1 MVTTNIQAFSGE
13 VEIASNLEVGTGNLF
28 IDTSLTGSVG
38 IKNTAPTF
46 DLSVGSNLHISDAG
60 SNVLNITGNVGATNF
75 IGDGG
80 LLSNIATTL
89 SDIVDQG
96 NTVAN
101 VVQFNSASG
110 YNGVGLVT
118 SSNVGIQNT
127 APAHNLSIGSNLYV
141 DDTGANVLNITGNL
155 GATNFIGDGG
165 LLSNIATT
173 LSDIVNQGNTVAN
186 VVIFN
191 SAAGYDGVGLVTSS
205 NVGIQNTSPAHNLSV
220 GSNFYVDNAGA
231 NVLTVDGN
239 IGASRF
245 VGDGGLLSNIASN
258 LHQIVSQG
266 NVVANV
272 IQLVQDGT
280 YDVGLVTT
288 SNVGIQNTAPM
299 HNLSVGSNL
308 YVNDTGSNVLT
319 IEGNV
324 SANTL
329 TLGNF
334 AVIASYGLNHVT
346 GENNTT
352 GDTIILQNA
361 TTGLQ
366 TTSNVILG
374 GNVYPTSGTLEISGN
389 VQPDRL
395 KFDTN
400 VFVDTLRVA
409 DLAANLVTY
418 DQSTGEMLDS
428 AGLFSNKLSVVSQ
441 QPPSTLTANATTV
454 TNHGTYTLTTSN
466 LASGS
471 NTWNAFDGSA
481 SVAWVGD
488 DTYTGASNAYAGSV
502 QLAGST
508 KQGEWLALEF
518 PYKTTLRHMKL
529 TPLSV
534 AAYPGSANLYA
545 TNNSTWTEL
554 KYWEDVVPT
563 SVADIKTVVVDAPAA
578 YRKYALVTTKVAGNN
593 ANVALA
599 EWKLFAESFTV
610 DGGKVTMPSSAI
622 VGGNTLLEETGPH
635 GRGDQ
640 STPTPRKFPGFPMTS
655 NTTPLGYVASA
666 SSTYQGAGS
675 ATAAW
680 KAFDGDIENGLSTTN
695 PIPDAETSYDWIS
708 LGSKYTGTQALYS
721 GSENTAVSGV
731 NVAGEWLQIE
741 VPKAF
746 KLTSTYGY
754 PAGSTDINRSP
765 KVGKIAGSNDG
776 TTWTLVHSFSDLLT
790 HDPASGEVPMS
801 TQWAQGSATSFGDI
815 SPDVG
820 YYRYYRLITTQVNV
834 NNGGHVQ
841 LNQWELYGISEDDS
855 EFVAIGGDTSVDVT
869 IKSQYNTPAVSGY
882 KLYLDGAQGS
892 TATDL
897 STGPITVTENNVT
910 YDATEKAWVFDG
922 STESNIV
929 SATLGFEGDQPLSVS
944 TWFKSSNLETNVSTS
959 TIFNVGTAGGEG
971 FAKAEAGVDL
981 TTLIT
986 EDTWHNLA
994 FTSNGQGLY
1003 NHTYLDGKL
1012 IGSLPSYDSAR
1023 YYPEIPLLRKSQDGY
1038 NVTASGEYDYQFRAF
1053 EAFNHK
1059 FNAGDINDSWISPS
1073 VTNRLYSGTGNLYA
1087 GNVIRLAAS
1096 TPYGEWIKIEMPH
1109 QLLMTHILL
1118 AADPGRTAFAPGEFK
1133 VYGSNDDVNWTEV
1146 LSETGAAP
1154 SAVGT
1159 IYTADDTT
1167 KPYKYFAMVITKLYN
1182 NTNFVAIGELRY
1194 FGHRVNDLVRFPDST
1209 TVRKFPDTVMLSNGP
1224 QRGYT
1229 VTSSDFHSAQH
1240 HPWEAFNKI
1249 FYLAPASDGWVS
1261 PTSSLNY
1268 YSGGS
1273 GAYTGSRNLG
1283 TGAVNGEWIKLELP
1297 HKILMT
1303 QLKLHGFGDQPNAT
1317 PTDFKVYGSND
1328 NINWTEVLSETGV
1341 TVARDTVGS
1350 LYSADDTTTAYKYFG
1365 LVTTRTAANS
1375 SYVGIQEIEYLGTA
1389 ESTPVLARL
1398 GGSFE
1403 GKIANT
1409 RVYDRSIGERQV
1421 LEIWDAEKDRF
1432 GRGESSITVHK
1443 GRLGVGTKTPQA
1455 TLDVRGNI
1463 FGPLLTHRSYVWRK
1477 PGLTYVPANQEC
1489 RILAQVVE
1497 IPEMYKNISPLNL
1510 RLSYRWQWFGETA
1523 NDAWKCYWRTNVKHS
1538 GNTVEH
1544 MNTGM
1549 EGLRDI
1555 MVAMSLHTGYH
1566 SADNSGTPEMAF
1578 VPGSY
1583 ELENV
1588 TGDTFEVE
1596 LSITS
1601 VVATTMHLNRVVTA
1615 TDGLGYERGCSTLTV
1630 FMEPY

>member
-13 VEIASNLEVGTGNLF
+13 VEIAGNLEVGTGNLF

-141 DDTGANVLNITGNL
+141 DDTGANVLNITGNV

-418 DQSTGEMLDS
+418 DRTTGEMLDS
-428 AGLFSNKLSVVSQ
+428 AGLFSNKLAVVSQ

-554 KYWEDVVPT
+554 KYWKDVVPT
-563 SVADIKTVVVDAPAA
+563 SASDVKTVVVDAPAA

-599 EWKLFAESFTV
+599 EWKLFTESFSV
-610 DGGKVTMPSSAI
+610 DGGKVAMPSSAI

-635 GRGDQ
+635 ARGDQ

-655 NTTPLGYVASA
+655 NTTPLGYVAS
-666 SSTYQGAGS
+666 SSSHTGA
-675 ATAAW
+675 ATQEPW
-680 KAFDGDIENGLSTTN
+680 KAFDG
-695 PIPDAETSYDWIS
+695 A
-708 LGSKYTGTQALYS
+708 
-721 GSENTAVSGV
+721 
-731 NVAGEWLQIE
+731 IE
-741 VPKAF
+741 V
-746 KLTSTYGY
+746 
-754 PAGSTDINRSP
+754 
-765 KVGKIAGSNDG
+765 
-776 TTWTLVHSFSDLLT
+776 
-790 HDPASGEVPMS
+790 
-801 TQWAQGSATSFGDI
+801 
-815 SPDVG
+815 
-820 YYRYYRLITTQVNV
+820 
-834 NNGGHVQ
+834 
-841 LNQWELYGISEDDS
+841 
-855 EFVAIGGDTSVDVT
+855 
-869 IKSQYNTPAVSGY
+869 
-882 KLYLDGAQGS
+882 
-892 TATDL
+892 
-897 STGPITVTENNVT
+897 
-910 YDATEKAWVFDG
+910 
-922 STESNIV
+922 
-929 SATLGFEGDQPLSVS
+929 
-944 TWFKSSNLETNVSTS
+944 
-959 TIFNVGTAGGEG
+959 
-971 FAKAEAGVDL
+971 
-981 TTLIT
+981 
-986 EDTWHNLA
+986 
-994 FTSNGQGLY
+994 
-1003 NHTYLDGKL
+1003 
-1012 IGSLPSYDSAR
+1012 
-1023 YYPEIPLLRKSQDGY
+1023 
-1038 NVTASGEYDYQFRAF
+1038 
-1053 EAFNHK
+1053 
-1059 FNAGDINDSWISPS
+1059 
-1073 VTNRLYSGTGNLYA
+1073 
-1087 GNVIRLAAS
+1087 
-1096 TPYGEWIKIEMPH
+1096 
-1109 QLLMTHILL
+1109 
-1118 AADPGRTAFAPGEFK
+1118 
-1133 VYGSNDDVNWTEV
+1133 
-1146 LSETGAAP
+1146 
-1154 SAVGT
+1154 
-1159 IYTADDTT
+1159 
-1167 KPYKYFAMVITKLYN
+1167 
-1182 NTNFVAIGELRY
+1182 
-1194 FGHRVNDLVRFPDST
+1194 
-1209 TVRKFPDTVMLSNGP
+1209 
-1224 QRGYT
+1224 
-1229 VTSSDFHSAQH
+1229 
-1240 HPWEAFNKI
+1240 
-1249 FYLAPASDGWVS
+1249 
-1261 PTSSLNY
+1261 
-1268 YSGGS
+1268 
-1273 GAYTGSRNLG
+1273 
-1283 TGAVNGEWIKLELP
+1283 
-1297 HKILMT
+1297 
-1303 QLKLHGFGDQPNAT
+1303 
-1317 PTDFKVYGSND
+1317 
-1328 NINWTEVLSETGV
+1328 
-1341 TVARDTVGS
+1341 
-1350 LYSADDTTTAYKYFG
+1350 
-1365 LVTTRTAANS
+1365 
-1375 SYVGIQEIEYLGTA
+1375 
-1389 ESTPVLARL
+1389 
-1398 GGSFE
+1398 
-1403 GKIANT
+1403 
-1409 RVYDRSIGERQV
+1409 
-1421 LEIWDAEKDRF
+1421 
-1432 GRGESSITVHK
+1432 
-1443 GRLGVGTKTPQA
+1443 
-1455 TLDVRGNI
+1455 
-1463 FGPLLTHRSYVWRK
+1463 
-1477 PGLTYVPANQEC
+1477 
-1489 RILAQVVE
+1489 
-1497 IPEMYKNISPLNL
+1497 
-1510 RLSYRWQWFGETA
+1510 
-1523 NDAWKCYWRTNVKHS
+1523 
-1538 GNTVEH
+1538 
-1544 MNTGM
+1544 
-1549 EGLRDI
+1549 
-1555 MVAMSLHTGYH
+1555 
-1566 SADNSGTPEMAF
+1566 
-1578 VPGSY
+1578 
-1583 ELENV
+1583 
-1588 TGDTFEVE
+1588 
-1596 LSITS
+1596 
-1601 VVATTMHLNRVVTA
+1601 
-1615 TDGLGYERGCSTLTV
+1615 
-1630 FMEPY
+1630 

>member
-1 MVTTNIQAFSGE
+1 
-13 VEIASNLEVGTGNLF
+13 
-28 IDTSLTGSVG
+28 
-38 IKNTAPTF
+38 
-46 DLSVGSNLHISDAG
+46 
-60 SNVLNITGNVGATNF
+60 
-75 IGDGG
+75 
-80 LLSNIATTL
+80 
-89 SDIVDQG
+89 
-96 NTVAN
+96 
-101 VVQFNSASG
+101 
-110 YNGVGLVT
+110 
-118 SSNVGIQNT
+118 
-127 APAHNLSIGSNLYV
+127 
-141 DDTGANVLNITGNL
+141 
-155 GATNFIGDGG
+155 
-165 LLSNIATT
+165 
-173 LSDIVNQGNTVAN
+173 
-186 VVIFN
+186 
-191 SAAGYDGVGLVTSS
+191 
-205 NVGIQNTSPAHNLSV
+205 
-220 GSNFYVDNAGA
+220 
-231 NVLTVDGN
+231 
-239 IGASRF
+239 
-245 VGDGGLLSNIASN
+245 
-258 LHQIVSQG
+258 
-266 NVVANV
+266 V

-418 DQSTGEMLDS
+418 DQSTGEMMDS

-563 SVADIKTVVVDAPAA
+563 SASDVKTVVVDAPAA

-599 EWKLFAESFTV
+599 EWKLFTESFSV
-610 DGGKVTMPSSAI
+610 DGGKVAMPSSAI

-655 NTTPLGYVASA
+655 NTTPLGYVASS
-666 SSTYQGAGS
+666 SSTYLGAGS
-675 ATAAW
+675 AYAAW
-680 KAFDGDIENGLSTTN
+680 KVFDGAIENRLSTDS
-695 PIPDAETSYDWIS
+695 PVPDAAYYYDWIS
-708 LGSKYTGTQALYS
+708 AASKYTGTHALYS

-754 PAGSTDINRSP
+754 PGNSAGASDIQRSP

-776 TTWTLVHSFSDLLT
+776 TTWTLVHSFSDLVT
-790 HDPASGEVPMS
+790 YDPDSGEVPMS

-820 YYRYYRLITTQVNV
+820 YYRYYRLITTQVNG
-834 NNGGHVQ
+834 NDGGYVQ

-882 KLYLDGAQGS
+882 KLYLDGAEGS

-986 EDTWHNLA
+986 ANTWHNLA

-1003 NHTYLDGKL
+1003 NHTYLDGNL

-1023 YYPEIPLLRKSQDGY
+1023 YYPEIPLLRRSQDGY
-1038 NVTASGEYDYQFRAF
+1038 NVTSSGEINYAHQAF

-1059 FNAGDINDSWISPS
+1059 FNAGSINDTWISIDAI
-1073 VTNRLYSGTGNLYA
+1073 NRLYNAGDGLYSATG
-1087 GNVIRLAAS
+1087 IRLAAS

-1118 AADPGRTAFAPGEFK
+1118 AQDPGRSTLAPEDFK

-1167 KPYKYFAMVITKLYN
+1167 RAYKYFAMVVTRLVGVN
-1182 NTNFVAIGELRY
+1182 HCAIGELRY

-1209 TVRKFPDTVMLSNGP
+1209 TVRKFPDTVMASNGP

-1229 VTSSDFHSAQH
+1229 VSASSTQSSTYEVYNIFHLNLDKE
-1240 HPWEAFNKI
+1240 WR
-1249 FYLAPASDGWVS
+1249 SDTQYG
-1261 PTSSLNY
+1261 
-1268 YSGGS
+1268 SG

-1283 TGAVNGEWIKLELP
+1283 TGAVNGEWVKIEMP
-1297 HKILMT
+1297 HKIVLSSID
-1303 QLKLHGFGDQPNAT
+1303 LSGDTGYLNRAPE
-1317 PTDFKVYGSND
+1317 DFKVYGSND
-1328 NINWTEVLSETGV
+1328 DTNWTELISETGI
-1341 TVARDTVGS
+1341 TPLATPGTNHTS
-1350 LYSADDTTTAYKYFG
+1350 SSSTAYKYFA
-1365 LVTTRTAANS
+1365 LVVTRTYTTFD
-1375 SYVGIQEIEYLGTA
+1375 YVAIETLVFNGTEVA
-1389 ESTPVLARL
+1389 EPVLARL

-1477 PGLTYVPANQEC
+1477 PGVTYLPADQEC

-1510 RLSYRWQWFGETA
+1510 RLSYKWQWYGEMATDGTD
-1523 NDAWKCYWRTNVKHS
+1523 NVYDIVWRTNVKHS

-1544 MNTGM
+1544 MNTGL
-1549 EGLRDI
+1549 EGSRRI
-1555 MVAMSLHTGYH
+1555 GVTGTWYGF
-1566 SADNSGTPEMAF
+1566 SAEDESSTPEYTL
-1578 VPGSY
+1578 VPGIY
-1583 ELENV
+1583 ELKNV

-1596 LSITS
+1596 LTQLGNNTRQ
-1601 VVATTMHLNRVVTA
+1601 VYTNRTVSA
-1615 TDGLGYERGCSTLTV
+1615 NDSAGFERGCSTLTV

>member
-205 NVGIQNTSPAHNLSV
+205 NVGIQNTSPDHNLSV
-220 GSNFYVDNAGA
+220 GSNLYVDDTGA
-231 NVLTVDGN
+231 NVLTVVGN

-389 VQPDRL
+389 VQSDRL

-418 DQSTGEMLDS
+418 DQSTGEMMDS

-471 NTWNAFDGSA
+471 NTWNAFDGST

-563 SVADIKTVVVDAPAA
+563 SASDIKTVVVDAPAA

-599 EWKLFAESFTV
+599 EWKLFTESFSV
-610 DGGKVTMPSSAI
+610 DGGKVAMPSSAI

-640 STPTPRKFPGFPMTS
+640 STPTPQKFPGFPMTS

-666 SSTYQGAGS
+666 SSILAS
-675 ATAAW
+675 DHDAW
-680 KAFDGDIENGLSTTN
+680 KAFDGAIENRTSTTT
-695 PIPDAETSYDWIS
+695 PIPDAPYYYDWIS
-708 LGSKYTGTQALYS
+708 LASKYTGTQALYS

-754 PAGSTDINRSP
+754 PGHSGDTRRAP

-776 TTWTLVHSFSDLLT
+776 TTWTLVHSFSDLLAY
-790 HDPASGEVPMS
+790 DPASGEIPMS

-820 YYRYYRLITTQVNV
+820 YYRYYRLITTQVNENV
-834 NNGGHVQ
+834 NGYVQ

-882 KLYLDGAQGS
+882 KLYLDGAEGS

-986 EDTWHNLA
+986 ANTWHNLA

-1023 YYPEIPLLRKSQDGY
+1023 YYPEIPLLRESQDGY
-1038 NVTASGEYDYQFRAF
+1038 IISASSDYNNFYSKTKP
-1053 EAFNHK
+1053 FNHRASQTENWAT
-1059 FNAGDINDSWISPS
+1059 FNGGFPDTIN
-1073 VTNRLYSGTGNLYA
+1073 YSGTA
-1087 GNVIRLAAS
+1087 RLAS
-1096 TPYGEWIKIEMPH
+1096 TTPLGEWLKLEMPH
-1109 QLLMTHILL
+1109 PILMTHIFLSGYD
-1118 AADPGRTAFAPGEFK
+1118 AGGVFNPTDFK
-1133 VYGSNDDVNWTEV
+1133 VYGSNDDTNWDEL
-1146 LSETGAAP
+1146 LSKTGFSVAAV
-1154 SAVGT
+1154 AANDAT
-1159 IYTADDTT
+1159 KLIDADTST
-1167 KPYKYFAMVITKLYN
+1167 RAYKYFALVITKKVSGTYQY
-1182 NTNFVAIGELRY
+1182 VHVHELRY

-1209 TVRKFPDTVMLSNGP
+1209 TVRKFPDTVMASNGP

-1229 VTSSDFHSAQH
+1229 VSASSTQSSTYEVYNIFHLNLDKE
-1240 HPWEAFNKI
+1240 WR
-1249 FYLAPASDGWVS
+1249 SDTQYG
-1261 PTSSLNY
+1261 
-1268 YSGGS
+1268 SG

-1283 TGAVNGEWIKLELP
+1283 TGAVNGEWVKIEMP
-1297 HKILMT
+1297 HKIVLSSID
-1303 QLKLHGFGDQPNAT
+1303 LSGDTGYLNRAPE
-1317 PTDFKVYGSND
+1317 DFKVYGSND
-1328 NINWTEVLSETGV
+1328 DTNWTELISETGI
-1341 TVARDTVGS
+1341 TPLATPGTNHTS
-1350 LYSADDTTTAYKYFG
+1350 SSSTAYKYFA
-1365 LVTTRTAANS
+1365 LVVTRTYTTFD
-1375 SYVGIQEIEYLGTA
+1375 YVAIETLVFNGTEVA
-1389 ESTPVLARL
+1389 EPVLARL

-1421 LEIWDAEKDRF
+1421 LEVWDAEKDRF

-1477 PGLTYVPANQEC
+1477 PGIVYVPAVQEC

-1510 RLSYRWQWFGETA
+1510 RLSYKWTFFGESSG
-1523 NDAWKCYWRTNVKHS
+1523 NPENMVWRTNVKHS

-1549 EGLRDI
+1549 EGGRPIGVTNWVL
-1555 MVAMSLHTGYH
+1555 GYIIQN
-1566 SADNSGTPEMAF
+1566 DNTPDQAF
-1578 VPGSY
+1578 IPGSY
-1583 ELENV
+1583 QLKNV
-1588 TGDTFEVE
+1588 TGDTIEIGLDLYPSGAHTLYV
-1596 LSITS
+1596 
-1601 VVATTMHLNRVVTA
+1601 NRPVNTA
-1615 TDGLGYERGCSTLTV
+1615 DASDGERGCSTLTV

>member
-141 DDTGANVLNITGNL
+141 NDTGANVLNITGNV

-418 DQSTGEMLDS
+418 DRTTGEMLDS
-428 AGLFSNKLSVVSQ
+428 AGLFSNKLAVVSQ

-563 SVADIKTVVVDAPAA
+563 SASDVKTVVVDAPAA

-599 EWKLFAESFTV
+599 EWKLFTESFSV
-610 DGGKVTMPSSAI
+610 DGGKVAMPSSAI

-666 SSTYQGAGS
+666 SSILTTYY
-675 ATAAW
+675 AW
-680 KAFDGDIENGLSTTN
+680 KAFDGAIENRVSTDN
-695 PIPDAETSYDWIS
+695 PIPDAAYYYDWIS
-708 LGSKYTGTQALYS
+708 LASKYTGTQALYS

-754 PAGSTDINRSP
+754 PTYYGDINRSP

-790 HDPASGEVPMS
+790 YDPDSGEVPMS

-820 YYRYYRLITTQVNV
+820 YYRYYRLITTQVNG
-834 NNGGHVQ
+834 NNGGYVQ

-882 KLYLDGAQGS
+882 KLYLDGAEGS

-986 EDTWHNLA
+986 ANTWHNLA

-1003 NHTYLDGKL
+1003 NHTYLDGNL

-1038 NVTASGEYDYQFRAF
+1038 NVIASSE
-1053 EAFNHK
+1053 FNQINYTVNDL
-1059 FNAGDINDSWISPS
+1059 FNYVENVSGDRWISA
-1073 VTNRLYSGTGNLYA
+1073 NINNYSGGSGAYNGTA
-1087 GNVIRLAAS
+1087 RLAP
-1096 TPYGEWIKIEMPH
+1096 TIPLGEFVKIEMPH
-1109 QLLMTHILL
+1109 KILMTHVYISGQAL
-1118 AADPGRTAFAPGEFK
+1118 ARSPTDFK
-1133 VYGSNDDVNWTEV
+1133 IYGSNDDTNWDE
-1146 LSETGAAP
+1146 LISKTGFTVALA
-1154 SAVGT
+1154 
-1159 IYTADDTT
+1159 TANDGAKLIDADTST
-1167 KPYKYFAMVITKLYN
+1167 RAYKYFALVITRTHGP
-1182 NTNFVAIGELRY
+1182 NTEYTELNELRY

-1209 TVRKFPDTVMLSNGP
+1209 TVRKFPDTVMASNGP

-1229 VTSSDFHSAQH
+1229 VSASSTQSSTYEVYNIFHLNLDKE
-1240 HPWEAFNKI
+1240 WR
-1249 FYLAPASDGWVS
+1249 SDTQYG
-1261 PTSSLNY
+1261 
-1268 YSGGS
+1268 SG

-1283 TGAVNGEWIKLELP
+1283 TGAVNGEWVKIEMP
-1297 HKILMT
+1297 HKIVLSSID
-1303 QLKLHGFGDQPNAT
+1303 LSGDTGYLNRAPE
-1317 PTDFKVYGSND
+1317 DFKVYGSND
-1328 NINWTEVLSETGV
+1328 DTNWTELISETGI
-1341 TVARDTVGS
+1341 TPLATPGTNHTS
-1350 LYSADDTTTAYKYFG
+1350 SSSTAYKYFA
-1365 LVTTRTAANS
+1365 LVVTRTYTTFD
-1375 SYVGIQEIEYLGTA
+1375 YVAIETLVFNGTEVA
-1389 ESTPVLARL
+1389 EPVLARL

-1421 LEIWDAEKDRF
+1421 LEVWDAEKDRF

-1477 PGLTYVPANQEC
+1477 PGVTYLPADQEC

-1510 RLSYRWQWFGETA
+1510 RLSYKWVWFGESSAEAYFTF
-1523 NDAWKCYWRTNVKHS
+1523 WRTNVKHS
-1538 GNTVEH
+1538 GNIVEH
-1544 MNTGM
+1544 MNTGR
-1549 EGLRDI
+1549 EGERPYG
-1555 MVAMSLHTGYH
+1555 VAMSLTSIYT
-1566 SADNSGTPEMAF
+1566 DNDSSTPEGAI
-1578 VPGSY
+1578 VSGSY
-1583 ELENV
+1583 ELKNV

-1596 LSITS
+1596 LS
-1601 VVATTMHLNRVVTA
+1601 VVPDAVMTLYTNRTVDA
-1615 TDGLGYERGCSTLTV
+1615 TDNSSYERGCSTLTV

>member
-141 DDTGANVLNITGNL
+141 NDTGANVLNITGNV

-418 DQSTGEMLDS
+418 DRTTGEMLDS
-428 AGLFSNKLSVVSQ
+428 AGLFSNKLAVVSQ

-563 SVADIKTVVVDAPAA
+563 SASDVKTVVVDAPAA

-599 EWKLFAESFTV
+599 EWKLFTESFSV
-610 DGGKVTMPSSAI
+610 DGGKVAMPSSAI

-666 SSTYQGAGS
+666 SSILTTYY
-675 ATAAW
+675 AW
-680 KAFDGDIENGLSTTN
+680 KAFDGAIENRVSTDN
-695 PIPDAETSYDWIS
+695 PIPDTAYYNDWIS
-708 LGSKYTGTQALYS
+708 LASKYIGTQALYS

-754 PAGSTDINRSP
+754 PTYYGDINRSP

-776 TTWTLVHSFSDLLT
+776 TTWTLVHSFSDLVT
-790 HDPASGEVPMS
+790 YDPDSGEVPMS

-820 YYRYYRLITTQVNV
+820 YYRYYRLITTQVNG
-834 NNGGHVQ
+834 NNGGYLQ

-882 KLYLDGAQGS
+882 KLYLDGAEGS

-986 EDTWHNLA
+986 ANTWHNLT

-1003 NHTYLDGKL
+1003 NHTYLDGNL

-1038 NVTASGEYDYQFRAF
+1038 NVIASSE
-1053 EAFNHK
+1053 FNQINYTVNDL
-1059 FNAGDINDSWISPS
+1059 FNYVENVSGDRWISA
-1073 VTNRLYSGTGNLYA
+1073 NINNYSGGSGAYNGTA
-1087 GNVIRLAAS
+1087 RLAP
-1096 TPYGEWIKIEMPH
+1096 TIPLGEFVKIEMPH
-1109 QLLMTHILL
+1109 KILMTHVYISGQAL
-1118 AADPGRTAFAPGEFK
+1118 ARSPTDFK
-1133 VYGSNDDVNWTEV
+1133 IYGSNDDTNWDE
-1146 LSETGAAP
+1146 LISKTGFTVALA
-1154 SAVGT
+1154 
-1159 IYTADDTT
+1159 TANDGAKLIDADTST
-1167 KPYKYFAMVITKLYN
+1167 RAYKYFALVITRTHGP
-1182 NTNFVAIGELRY
+1182 NTEYTELNELRY

-1209 TVRKFPDTVMLSNGP
+1209 TVRKFPDTVMASNGP

-1229 VTSSDFHSAQH
+1229 VSASSTQSSTYEVYNIFHLNLDKE
-1240 HPWEAFNKI
+1240 WR
-1249 FYLAPASDGWVS
+1249 SDTQYG
-1261 PTSSLNY
+1261 
-1268 YSGGS
+1268 SG

-1283 TGAVNGEWIKLELP
+1283 TGAVNGEWVKIEMP
-1297 HKILMT
+1297 HKIVLSSID
-1303 QLKLHGFGDQPNAT
+1303 LSGDTGYLNRAPE
-1317 PTDFKVYGSND
+1317 DFKVYGSND
-1328 NINWTEVLSETGV
+1328 DTNWTELISETGI
-1341 TVARDTVGS
+1341 TPLATPGTNHTS
-1350 LYSADDTTTAYKYFG
+1350 SSSTAYKYFA
-1365 LVTTRTAANS
+1365 LVVTRTYTTFD
-1375 SYVGIQEIEYLGTA
+1375 YVAIETLVFNGTEVA
-1389 ESTPVLARL
+1389 EPVLARL

-1421 LEIWDAEKDRF
+1421 LEVWDAEKDRF

-1477 PGLTYVPANQEC
+1477 PGVTYLPADQEC

-1510 RLSYRWQWFGETA
+1510 RLSYKWVWFGESSAEAYFTF
-1523 NDAWKCYWRTNVKHS
+1523 WRTNVKHS
-1538 GNTVEH
+1538 GNIVEH
-1544 MNTGM
+1544 MNTGR
-1549 EGLRDI
+1549 EGERPYG
-1555 MVAMSLHTGYH
+1555 VAMSLTSIYT
-1566 SADNSGTPEMAF
+1566 DNDSSTPEGAI
-1578 VPGSY
+1578 VSGSY
-1583 ELENV
+1583 ELKNV

-1596 LSITS
+1596 LS
-1601 VVATTMHLNRVVTA
+1601 VVPDAVMTLYTNRTVDA
-1615 TDGLGYERGCSTLTV
+1615 TDNSSYERGCSTLTV